1 MLFDLRS
8 AGRRRTIKVVYVT
21 LAFLMGG
28 GLVFFGIGG
37 DVSGGL
43 VDAITERGSGG
54 GDNSDALRKK
64 EQDAARRTRA
74 NPRNERAWTD
84 LARARFQAASAG
96 DGYDQAKQA
105 YTDAGRAKLGQ
116 AGQAWERYLALDP
129 KKPDDRIARLMV
141 QAYAETGDLVKATRA
156 QEIVADVVD
165 TGPAYVNLAVLAYQ
179 AGQDRIGDLARGKAL
194 DKTPKDQRESI
205 KGQIDDAKTQAQLQ
219 RAQQGAQGGQPGGDQ
234 R

>member
-54 GDNSDALRKK
+54 DTGSEAAQKREERALRR
-64 EQDAARRTRA
+64 ARA
-74 NPRNERAWTD
+74 NPRDAAAWTE
-84 LARARFQAASAG
+84 LVRARYQLASA
-96 DGYDQAKQA
+96 
-105 YTDAGRAKLGQ
+105 DADPNTGQFGAEGRAKLRE
-116 AGQAWERYLALDP
+116 AGQAWDRYLALEP
-129 KKPDDRIARLMV
+129 EKPDDKVARTMV
-141 QAYAETGDLVKATRA
+141 QVYAALNDLPKAASA
-156 QEIVADVVD
+156 QEIVAEAAD
-165 TGPAYVNLAVLAYQ
+165 TSNAYAQLAVLAYQ
-179 AGQDRIGDLARGKAL
+179 AGQERKGDLARKQAI
-194 DKTPKDQRESI
+194 DRAEPDMRESV
-205 KGQIDDAKTQAQLQ
+205 KGSIDQAKAQAQ
-219 RAQQGAQGGQPGGDQ
+219 AQQAQPQQGEQ